1 MLNILFIGDIVGN
14 SGRTVIKENLLSL
27 KKELDIHL
35 VIANAENA
43 AGGLGIT
50 GTIAK
55 DLHSSGIDVLTLG
68 NHTWS
73 KSEALTYIET
83 DEYLIRPANM
93 SNYWPG
99 KGYCVVKT
107 PVGNVIVINLLGRV
121 GMTPANCPFEIAD
134 EMILDLKARFDTK
147 MTVIDFHA
155 EATSEKQA
163 FARYFDGRVS
173 LVAGTHTHVQTA
185 DETIFERGT
194 GYITDVGMTGPV
206 ESIIGMNIEGSIKRF
221 VQKLPVPYLVAN
233 GPGILSAIFAKIDEK
248 TGKTME
254 IRRFKGEKF

>member
-14 SGRTVIKENLLSL
+14 SGRTVIKENLLRL

-55 DLHSSGIDVLTLG
+55 DLHSSGVDVLTLG

-121 GMTPANCPFEIAD
+121 SMTPANCPFEVAD
-134 EMILDLKARFDTK
+134 EMILGLKARFNTK

-248 TGKTME
+248 TGQTME